1 MLSAKFKYNA
11 VAPDVL
17 AHGEGGLSLCP
28 GKFRRIDDLPQ
39 GHGGHGTVGHLNA
52 HNGNLTGNGGDPHAG
67 GAQAQSNVIGAG
79 GELTEPHAL
88 VQLHLVPGDAGTPGD
103 IDDVGI
109 NAEAGQGLI
118 QPGGIFPHFLGADGY
133 DFSMEFY
140 NPDGSSGMMCGN
152 GGRCIV
158 AFSSFLGLVPADGKV
173 FRFVAADGEH
183 TGEIVS
189 SEGDVATVRL
199 GMIDCSE
206 YHPVLDGWFLNTGT
220 RHFVKFVDDVE
231 SLDIESEGKRYRWD
245 EKFAPLG
252 VNANFVQRLADG
264 SLKVRTFEKGVE
276 AETLACGTGLTAC
289 AIASWLD
296 SHEGSRET
304 AASSWGSVRVDL
316 HAVLILQLKLHSLCV
331 IAMVIFLMMV

>member
-1 MLSAKFKYNA
+1 MAVLYKYSGAGNDFVVLDGRPEDVGHYREAGVIRSLCSREDGFQAADGRIGADGLMILSA
-11 VAPDVL
+11 
-17 AHGEGGLSLCP
+17 
-28 GKFRRIDDLPQ
+28 
-39 GHGGHGTVGHLNA
+39 
-52 HNGNLTGNGGDPHAG
+52 
-67 GAQAQSNVIGAG
+67 
-79 GELTEPHAL
+79 
-88 VQLHLVPGDAGTPGD
+88 
-103 IDDVGI
+103 
-109 NAEAGQGLI
+109 
-118 QPGGIFPHFLGADGY
+118 ADGY

-206 YHPVLDGWFLNTGT
+206 YHSVLDGWFLNTGT

-304 AASSWGSVRVDL
+304 AASSWGSVRVAL
-316 HAVLILQLKLHSLCV
+316 HARIADLKV
-331 IAMVIFLMMV
+331 DFKAPERAGAAFKEVFLTGPAELVR